1 MPPHDES
8 NRLII
13 DACRT
18 GDADAWNRVQE
29 ISRQFLRRWNRSHP
43 DDHPDITQNVLLKLL
58 NGFESFTG
66 TTEGEL
72 RQFINVTTMREAVS
86 HHRKNAR
93 HTSCDSLDQPI
104 NPEDSARTL
113 VDTLPDSRFT
123 PEMVAEITDILRQAS
138 ARLSVR
144 DMRLVIY
151 KAEGYKDRE
160 IAEMLGFNSVGG
172 VAVTYN
178 RIRELLRKTLLA
190 ITLLIL
196 YGRKLPWMTSL

>member
-1 MPPHDES
+1 MPPHDKS

-13 DACRT
+13 DACRA

-29 ISRQFLRRWNRSHP
+29 ISRQFLRRWNRCHP
-43 DDHPDITQNVLLKLL
+43 DDHPDITQNALLKLL

-86 HHRKNAR
+86 HYRKNAR
-93 HTSCDSLDQPI
+93 HQAHESLDAPR
-104 NPEDSARTL
+104 NSEDPDQSFADL
-113 VDTLPDSRFT
+113 LPDSRLT
-123 PEMVAEITDILRQAS
+123 PDNIAEINDVLRQAS
-138 ARLSVR
+138 ARLSIR
-144 DMRLVIY
+144 DLRLLMY

-160 IAEMLGFNSVGG
+160 IAEMLGFKTVGG
-172 VAVTYN
+172 VAVTCN